1 MVEHLLH
8 PSNSVYCCIL
18 LLHLLPCCPR
28 ASTHKGACVHA
39 GSKAVKLWR
48 KAPGATVMAGSAV
61 ERDSPITASQ
71 TMRMHLNK
79 VAWWLDLQASHNMG
93 QLGSAMPC
101 NPLSVVPADLPACAD
116 PEHDLPAAL
125 HPDSGDATELTKLP
139 SVGQVTASSSLPD
152 QLSGRARQSIDSRQ
166 PAKGSSPTVK
176 GSSQPSQG
184 SQPSESSQSLHEGA
198 TPEQGVPQLMPSA
211 EPYSGDGC
219 ASAAATD
226 KLSTGTGPPRGGSP
240 ASTSSGAE
248 LWRCSD
254 RDDASHSKAEC
265 NSKPAP
271 EDSSTH
277 GKHGVGRLQG
287 RYLLTKRCA
296 IQNVPAVLCC
306 ALQPI
311 RCAMLSSRCYAVL

>member
-8 PSNSVYCCIL
+8 PSNYAYCW
-18 LLHLLPCCPR
+18 HLLPCCPR

-61 ERDSPITASQ
+61 EGDSAVTASQ

-93 QLGSAMPC
+93 QLGSALPC
-101 NPLSVVPADLPACAD
+101 HPLTAVPAHLAACAD
-116 PEHDLPAAL
+116 PEQDLPAAL

-139 SVGQVTASSSLPD
+139 SVAQVTASSSLPH

-166 PAKGSSPTVK
+166 PAKGSSQTVK
-176 GSSQPSQG
+176 GSSKPSKG
-184 SQPSESSQSLHEGA
+184 SQPSESSHSLHEGA
-198 TPEQGVPQLMPSA
+198 TPEQGVPQLLSSA
-211 EPYSGDGC
+211 EPYSCGGC
-219 ASAAATD
+219 ASAVA
-226 KLSTGTGPPRGGSP
+226 SVRVSNGTVPPSGVSP

-248 LWRCSD
+248 LWRCSN
-254 RDDASHSKAEC
+254 REDASHSKAGC
-265 NSKPAP
+265 NSKPAA

-277 GKHGVGRLQG
+277 GKHGVGRLQVG
-287 RYLLTKRCA
+287 YLLTKRCA
-296 IQNVPAVLCC
+296 MQNVPAVLCC